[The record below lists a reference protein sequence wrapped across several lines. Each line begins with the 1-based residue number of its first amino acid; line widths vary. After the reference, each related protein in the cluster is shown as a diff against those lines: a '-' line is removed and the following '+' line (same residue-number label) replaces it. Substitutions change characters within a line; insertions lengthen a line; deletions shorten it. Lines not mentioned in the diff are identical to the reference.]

1 MFYFEVLDQNL
12 LVLMIIEAA
21 LTFSIHEDF
30 FFSVLKHNLK
40 QRSLFFYYRNYVCLL
55 LKILNM
61 QKNKI
66 LKVKITLPPLISN
79 ASKCLVAFSCCIH
92 KVPYWIV
99 H

>member
-1 MFYFEVLDQNL
+1 
-12 LVLMIIEAA
+12 
-21 LTFSIHEDF
+21 
-30 FFSVLKHNLK
+30 
-40 QRSLFFYYRNYVCLL
+40 
-55 LKILNM
+55 M